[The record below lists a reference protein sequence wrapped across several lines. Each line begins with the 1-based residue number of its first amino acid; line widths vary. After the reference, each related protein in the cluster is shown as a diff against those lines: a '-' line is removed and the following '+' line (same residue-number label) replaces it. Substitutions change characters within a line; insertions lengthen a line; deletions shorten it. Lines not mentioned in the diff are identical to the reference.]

1 MDVASRKTVI
11 VLISALILDLLAF
24 TCILPLFP
32 SIIDFYAVESRK
44 DSLYTLFDSTVRSVQ
59 NLALIPNLTRYNNV
73 LFGGLLGSLF
83 SALQFVSS
91 PILGALSDVYGR
103 KSILLISVLG
113 TLTSYIIWSQSDT
126 FTLFIVS
133 RIIGGLSKA
142 SVSVSITIMA
152 DIFPAAKRGIGTAL
166 VGIAFSIGFIV
177 GPMFGAYFSS
187 IAPSKQGIDELFTLP
202 AYFAISLTVVQLFLL
217 VVLLPETLTT
227 PKIALKDIL
236 RNVLVYLNPWSLF
249 SFSALE
255 ESQSKEALRAIRA
268 YGLVYFLYLFLFSG
282 LEFTLSFFTHL
293 RFGYDSMQQG
303 RMYLFTGFIMI
314 LIQGNS
320 NYRVK
325 KESAFFR
332 EMGIVAIV
340 LSYLVISISQVQS
353 VFYFGLSLYAVA
365 SATVVP
371 CITSCVLELA
381 NESDKGVTTGIF
393 RSLGALARAL
403 GPMVASTLFWVVGP
417 AFCYAVG
424 GLSLAIPLVLLRRV
438 RYEENAEKIK

>member
-314 LIQGNS
+314 LIQ
-320 NYRVK
+320 
-325 KESAFFR
+325 
-332 EMGIVAIV
+332 
-340 LSYLVISISQVQS
+340 VQS